1 MSWAAVSTDHWATD
15 ARVTAEKETFA
26 SEANAA
32 DFLWVEVAPPRPSV
46 RGRLALLI
54 EGAIERALESQGA
67 PPPALTS
74 GTSFEPTLHDLL
86 RRTRVSGSAGIAL
99 WIPSLAS
106 VAVASVLDPDD
117 SSTLRAWLRATR
129 DQPVKIGFHCE
140 NLPFGVHLE
149 PLPLAALLRPEV
161 RHDDE
166 PSERHSSPV
175 SAESLDSEEPLPE
188 THGNAD
194 EEPGDEERLIEERA
208 PETPAKGLDSFAE
221 SARTMASELGDDDET
236 SWLREALMELSTPPP
251 RACVEDDETLDEPA
265 EESSVPVASVAPRL
279 DLAFADPE
287 PIDPPPPVEEPAL
300 STEEMLALEAH
311 CREIEAASGP
321 KPLAVV
327 ERLFT
332 TAYMPLRAALDR
344 HPELSQ
350 RLHDVADEWARAF
363 EKSYS
368 DAFDALRVRNKR
380 PSMLVDVPD
389 LALRIARLHGARS
402 TQLLLVDGMRFD
414 LAESIHE
421 RLRAQVGQRA
431 ACAER
436 FLLWSALPT
445 TTAAQVE
452 LIGRGPSGLK
462 DFTGDVQSDLVV
474 ARGRKACTIRRLKAG
489 HRELLKL
496 DVVEA
501 RLTEPGGAEGDAFA
515 LVADEAAQRI
525 AAYFEG
531 LQPRTLVMVFG
542 DHGFVI
548 DRKDGVAEV
557 RHGGGSP
564 EEVLVPAFAWLVGA
578 MH

>member
-15 ARVTAEKETFA
+15 ARIAAERDTFA
-26 SEANAA
+26 SEAKAA
-32 DFLWVEVAPPRPSV
+32 DFLWVEVAPPRATV

-54 EGAIERALESQGA
+54 EGAVERALESQGA
-67 PPPALTS
+67 PPPALTA
-74 GTSFEPTLHDLL
+74 GLTFESTLDDLL
-86 RRTRVSGSAGIAL
+86 RRAQVSGSGGIAL
-99 WIPSLAS
+99 WIPSLANI
-106 VAVASVLDPDD
+106 AVASVLDPDD
-117 SSTLRAWLRATR
+117 SSTLRAWLRASR
-129 DQPVKIGFHCE
+129 DKPVKIGFHCE

-161 RHDDE
+161 HHEDASSE
-166 PSERHSSPV
+166 PHAEPDSTQPV
-175 SAESLDSEEPLPE
+175 DSEELPE
-188 THGNAD
+188 VQVSAA
-194 EEPGDEERLIEERA
+194 EELRALKRVLEERQPEPSGRA
-208 PETPAKGLDSFAE
+208 FDSLAE

-251 RACVEDDETLDEPA
+251 QACADDQGASVDQP
-265 EESSVPVASVAPRL
+265 EESSVLAAPVAPRL

-287 PIDPPPPVEEPAL
+287 PVDPPPPVKEPEL
-300 STEEMLALEAH
+300 SAQEILALEGH
-311 CREIEAASGP
+311 SREIEAAIGP

-344 HPELSQ
+344 HPDLPQ
-350 RLHDVADEWARAF
+350 RLHDVANEWSRAF

-414 LAESIHE
+414 VAESIHE
-421 RLRAQVGQRA
+421 RLRTQVGQRA

-436 FLLWSALPT
+436 FLLWAALPT

-548 DRKDGVAEV
+548 DRKDGIAEA

>member
-15 ARVTAEKETFA
+15 ARVAAEKETFA

-32 DFLWVEVAPPRPSV
+32 DFLWVEVAPPRSSV

-67 PPPALTS
+67 PPPALGS
-74 GTSFEPTLHDLL
+74 GPSFEPSLNDLL
-86 RRTRVSGSAGIAL
+86 RRARVSGSVGIAL
-99 WIPSLAS
+99 WIPSLSSIA
-106 VAVASVLDPDD
+106 AGGVLDPDD
-117 SSTLRAWLRATR
+117 SGTLRAWLRATR
-129 DQPVKIGFHCE
+129 DKPVKIGFHCE

-161 RHDDE
+161 RHDEEAVDSQSPESEDPSE
-166 PSERHSSPV
+166 PS
-175 SAESLDSEEPLPE
+175 SAS
-188 THGNAD
+188 
-194 EEPGDEERLIEERA
+194 A
-208 PETPAKGLDSFAE
+208 PEIQIAVHDRVAVQTGAPGTPRGDADSLAE

-251 RACVEDDETLDEPA
+251 RACAEDEDAFDDRT
-265 EESSVPVASVAPRL
+265 EESVPATPAAPRL

-287 PIDPPPPVEEPAL
+287 RVEPTPPKEPGL
-300 STEEMLALEAH
+300 STEEILALEGL
-311 CREIEAASGP
+311 CREIQAATGP

-344 HPELSQ
+344 HPELPH
-350 RLHDVADEWARAF
+350 RLHEVADEWARAF

-380 PSMLVDVPD
+380 PAMLVDVPD

-414 LAESIHE
+414 VAESIHE
-421 RLRAQVGQRA
+421 RLRSQVGQRA

-436 FLLWSALPT
+436 FLLWAALPT